1 VGGAPGSGPRRDDT
15 GGLSTSYGVG
25 NSAPSDN
32 QDGIGTTVYVV
43 GRDYFQALGLP
54 VLRGR
59 GFTDLEEQSAAG
71 PRVALLDQ
79 TLATRLFKDDDPIG
93 QPVYFPDPD
102 PAERRPYEI
111 VGIVGGARHGLFDR
125 APVPHVYLPFGQHYR
140 GSMNLHVRLEP
151 AAGAAAGGA
160 TLRLLREEIRALDD
174 RVPIIAMRTMAEH
187 RDSSMAAWVVRAS
200 ATLFTLFGGVAVLL
214 ALVGVYGVRAYLV
227 SRRTREIGV
236 RMALG
241 ATTGDV
247 LWLVLR
253 EGLVLVAVGLVIGL
267 GLALAT
273 GRLVASMLY
282 DVRAFDP
289 LAFVAAP
296 LLLALSALLAC
307 YFPARRATK
316 VTAVVA
322 LRAE

>member
-1 VGGAPGSGPRRDDT
+1 
-15 GGLSTSYGVG
+15 
-25 NSAPSDN
+25 
-32 QDGIGTTVYVV
+32 
-43 GRDYFQALGLP
+43 
-54 VLRGR
+54 
-59 GFTDLEEQSAAG
+59 
-71 PRVALLDQ
+71 
-79 TLATRLFKDDDPIG
+79 
-93 QPVYFPDPD
+93 
-102 PAERRPYEI
+102 
-111 VGIVGGARHGLFDR
+111 
-125 APVPHVYLPFGQHYR
+125 
-140 GSMNLHVRLEP
+140 
-151 AAGAAAGGA
+151 
-160 TLRLLREEIRALDD
+160 
-174 RVPIIAMRTMAEH
+174 MAEH